1 MTITSGS
8 IEKENWHW
16 LFTLKILRHS
26 MYPRHLQ
33 WKQDLN
39 SKTNKTRSSFYR
51 SFEKDVD
58 MQINAMSLE
67 NSVNIY
73 ISEAY
78 RGTYRAL

>member
-1 MTITSGS
+1 
-8 IEKENWHW
+8 
-16 LFTLKILRHS
+16 

-39 SKTNKTRSSFYR
+39 AKTNKTRSSFYR

-67 NSVNIY
+67 NSVNICS
-73 ISEAY
+73 SEAY
-78 RGTYRAL
+78 RGTYGTL

>member
-1 MTITSGS
+1 MTITSRS
-8 IEKENWHW
+8 IEKENWHG

-39 SKTNKTRSSFYR
+39 SKTNKIRSSFYR

>member
-1 MTITSGS
+1 
-8 IEKENWHW
+8 
-16 LFTLKILRHS
+16 

-51 SFEKDVD
+51 PFEKDVD

-78 RGTYRAL
+78 QGTYRAL